1 MRFPYCFEGV
11 VTKLQMHSC
20 RRSLGEL
27 DVSLVA
33 GAPHFIMSAT
43 VGFISPLGAPVCFLG
58 AVMAL
63 PAVLASEACYGHK

>member
-20 RRSLGEL
+20 RRCLGEL

-33 GAPHFIMSAT
+33 GTPPLIMSAT
-43 VGFISPLGAPVCFLG
+43 VGFISPLGVPVWFLG
-58 AVMAL
+58 AVIAL